1 MMQPRVGM
9 RVKLNSYGYA
19 RLHLK
24 SELAMEQAR
33 NMLITR
39 VENIG
44 YDDAPIWA
52 IRVDAS
58 ELDKY
63 MMESEMVT
71 EITGATK

>member
-1 MMQPRVGM
+1 
-9 RVKLNSYGYA
+9 
-19 RLHLK
+19 
-24 SELAMEQAR
+24 MEQAR